1 MSLRRDYVEADATAV
16 ATPAFARSIE
26 SAATFAPAPRPDQKP
41 ATIASSLGIDNP
53 GPAKPFV
60 PFAPQHLAP
69 QPVGNVVDDVFAG
82 YDVEPTGLFGKKK
95 NKEAA
100 AAPALIDPKA
110 KTRGMQINVKKAMD
124 KANAAVRKGVSGA
137 KALVKGAT
145 DLVSGLS
152 RFDYKLYS
160 ERFTAVLAVA
170 KKANGTDLSDK
181 NNYQAFAGDSTYKS
195 VLKIAKAQEAK
206 MTRTE
211 SLQKNVK
218 GRESKTISRKIPGR
232 NAACLGFAQVEESG
246 ETKERYGDVIFPP
259 AAAAGVP
266 TLVTLTENDTNG
278 VAGMKPI
285 TGLVVEA
292 IDVDGIPTDGGG
304 KIAISMAAVKEV
316 KLAETAEA
324 LSTDEFE
331 FQWSLCVHGIHVDE
345 DKSLHVGPK
354 ILVPTGKLND
364 VSAYGIVTES
374 GVERALAHAL
384 QGEKLDLLLLWTS
397 FKLVQG
403 AKGLASASLDPD
415 QKKAAQELFGSLDGM
430 GTQNSFSEDVE
441 ADEFGELNA
450 VPIM

>member
-1 MSLRRDYVEADATAV
+1 MSLRRDYAEVDAA
-16 ATPAFARSIE
+16 AAAKPAFAPSIE
-26 SAATFAPAPRPDQKP
+26 SAATFAPAPRPDQQQQP

-60 PFAPQHLAP
+60 PFAPQHRAP
-69 QPVGNVVDDVFAG
+69 QSVGNVVDDVFAG
-82 YDVEPTGLFGKKK
+82 YQVEPTGIFGKKK
-95 NKEAA
+95 DKAA
-100 AAPALIDPKA
+100 AAAVQGEKKPGFLAKA
-110 KTRGMQINVKKAMD
+110 KAKAD
-124 KANAAVRKGVSGA
+124 AAVRKAASGA
-137 KALVKGAT
+137 KTLATGAT

-152 RFDYKLYS
+152 HFDYKLYS
-160 ERFTAVLAVA
+160 ESFTAVLAVA

-218 GRESKTISRKIPGR
+218 GRESKVISRKIAGR
-232 NAACLGFAQVEESG
+232 NAACLGFAQVEESS
-246 ETKERYGDVIFPP
+246 ESKERYGDVIFPP
-259 AAAAGVP
+259 AAAAGIP

-278 VAGMKPI
+278 TAGMMPI

-292 IDVDGIPTDGGG
+292 IDVDGIPTGGDG
-304 KIAISMAAVKEV
+304 KIAISMAAVKEA

-324 LSTDEFE
+324 LTPDEFE
-331 FQWSLCVHGIHVDE
+331 FQWSLCVHGLHVDT
-345 DKSLHVGPK
+345 DKGLHMGPK

-364 VSAYGIVTES
+364 VSAYGIATEN
-374 GVERALAHAL
+374 GVERALSHAIK
-384 QGEKLDLLLLWTS
+384 GEKLDLLLLWTS

-403 AKGLASASLDPD
+403 AKGLANASLDAD

-441 ADEFGELNA
+441 ADEFGALNA
-450 VPIM
+450 APIM